1 MLKEEGFAKHKSIDA
16 ATPRK
21 EAIASW
27 HDLIIPLVTA
37 GLDRDVAVAVITTN
51 VRPLIMWPFPKI
63 ETVHTF
69 VWAAS

>member
-1 MLKEEGFAKHKSIDA
+1 LLKKEGFAKHKSIDA
-16 ATPRK
+16 TTLRK
-21 EAIASW
+21 EATASW

-37 GLDRDVAVAVITTN
+37 GLDRDIVIVTTN

-63 ETVHTF
+63 ETMHTF